1 MYFNIDHQ
9 TMIKEEKGKIS
20 KDKSVNP
27 RFSGHTHS
35 DASKQKIAN
44 SQAKRYQTIKD
55 YLRQGMNTLNED
67 DVKRICKQVV
77 NEYVAKHTT
86 LIKKNN
92 ILNIPL

>member
-1 MYFNIDHQ
+1 MYFNLDNQ
-9 TMIKEEKGKIS
+9 QMIKEEKGNIS
-20 KDKSVNP
+20 KTEHVNP

>member
-1 MYFNIDHQ
+1 MYFNLNEQ
-9 TMIKEEKGKIS
+9 NMIKQKEENLS
-20 KDKSVNP
+20 KDKAVNP